1 MRRHGFVGT
10 HASTTPR
17 SGTTGKLLLGAVAV
31 AQEWSSPTS
40 PTSPDSPTVTAG
52 AAEWVEESV
61 ALLLRCHWR
70 KTILS
75 PPAQRLSES
84 HGVQGPSPGS
94 SSTMRSA
101 EDWDEDGW
109 DYEVDSREW
118 VGERNRAHGPERDFR
133 IQSWVPSQTRAFG
146 NRRFG
151 SNGVIQQGPLLARPA
166 LHFPARSKKGH
177 PPSSS
182 EGARDDCLPQ
192 TGSADAAGPSSSAA
206 GASSSASGSSASKKE
221 LSKTKAKAKKGKMAS
236 SWAQASSSGSSSGSR
251 AAQLADEWDD

>member
-1 MRRHGFVGT
+1 VLVLLGVVFGCR
-10 HASTTPR
+10 TPR
-17 SGTTGKLLLGAVAV
+17 STSRSKRTRRTLATARNPINPPSRGWTATTFHA
-31 AQEWSSPTS
+31 PTGRFFF
-40 PTSPDSPTVTAG
+40 A
-52 AAEWVEESV
+52 
-61 ALLLRCHWR
+61 
-70 KTILS
+70 
-75 PPAQRLSES
+75 
-84 HGVQGPSPGS
+84 
-94 SSTMRSA
+94 
-101 EDWDEDGW
+101 
-109 DYEVDSREW
+109 
-118 VGERNRAHGPERDFR
+118 
-133 IQSWVPSQTRAFG
+133 G

-182 EGARDDCLPQ
+182 ERARDDCLPQ